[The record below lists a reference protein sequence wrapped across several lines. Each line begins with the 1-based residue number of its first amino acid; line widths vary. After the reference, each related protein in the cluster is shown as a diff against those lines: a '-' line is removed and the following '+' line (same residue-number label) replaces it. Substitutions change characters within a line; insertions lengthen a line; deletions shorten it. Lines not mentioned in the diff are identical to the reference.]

1 VCITEYLPKAM
12 RNWHYNNDLLHSYL
26 LIKGEMLHEH
36 GDINDRAFE
45 KNICTLCGEN
55 SVLYVEGKQLFYY
68 SLPGHIERAVCVD
81 CAEPY
86 FGNETTGKKDT
97 VDEEDINDPDYV
109 PEEEETD
116 DSSTDEDED
125 EDEDDASEADEDE
138 DASED
143 EDESASEDED
153 ESASEDEDESA
164 SEADAS
170 EADASEAD
178 ASEVEA
184 DASEVEIV
192 ANNLAEA
199 GADEADASVAEPDEV
214 ELDLEKVFACP
225 GCDYEWRDGWRHGWK
240 AAMKRVKQL
249 TQSRPNPPGCD
260 NCGVMCKLKKCSG
273 KCGGAVNY
281 CSTTCQAMHW
291 QEEHKNTCRKN

>member
-1 VCITEYLPKAM
+1 MTA
-12 RNWHYNNDLLHSYL
+12 LL
-26 LIKGEMLHEH
+26 K
-36 GDINDRAFE
+36 

-109 PEEEETD
+109 PEEEESD
-116 DSSTDEDED
+116 DSSTDED
-125 EDEDDASEADEDE
+125 EDEDDASEADEDASEADEDESEADEDEDE
-138 DASED
+138 DASEADAD
-143 EDESASEDED
+143 EDEASEADED
-153 ESASEDEDESA
+153 ASA
-164 SEADAS
+164 SEADA
-170 EADASEAD
+170 D
-178 ASEVEA
+178 
-184 DASEVEIV
+184 EVEIV
-192 ANNLAEA
+192 ANNLAV
-199 GADEADASVAEPDEV
+199 ADASVTEPDEV